1 MIRVQKEG
9 KMPFVEPLEQRRLFS
24 AAPFASADPAPADP
38 PPPAAGTGDVPGPRL
53 TGFRV
58 LGSPLGVTGI
68 RVTFDAPLDPAR
80 ARREDNYV
88 LRGAFTSRDLGEE
101 RVPDAD
107 GDFSESAGYGRR
119 TDEIGLA
126 GVSYDDA
133 TRTVTLLRNHGF
145 LLSHLHTLHVRSG
158 PDGLRDPAG
167 NFLDGDYDGLAGGI
181 AVLRM
186 RTTWGK
192 RVNYFDAD
200 GDRVRLRLRGP
211 GRLFVFRQI
220 ARGGEGRRAGNAVQ
234 VWLAERS
241 TPQTV
246 LSGTVTP
253 SQRGGDGRTT
263 IGEILSAEEARID
276 LLGDPGF
283 QVGTVVP

>member
-1 MIRVQKEG
+1 M
-9 KMPFVEPLEQRRLFS
+9 
-24 AAPFASADPAPADP
+24 
-38 PPPAAGTGDVPGPRL
+38 
-53 TGFRV
+53 
-58 LGSPLGVTGI
+58 
-68 RVTFDAPLDPAR
+68 
-80 ARREDNYV
+80 
-88 LRGAFTSRDLGEE
+88 
-101 RVPDAD
+101 
-107 GDFSESAGYGRR
+107 
-119 TDEIGLA
+119 
-126 GVSYDDA
+126 SYDDA
-133 TRTVTLLRNHGF
+133 ARTVTLMRNHGF

-167 NFLDGDYDGLAGGI
+167 NFLDGDNDGLAGGI

-220 ARGGEGRRAGNAVQ
+220 AHGGEGRREGDAVQ
-234 VWLAERS
+234 VWLTETT

-253 SQRGGDGRTT
+253 SGRGGDGRTP
-263 IGEILSAEEARID
+263 IGEILSADAAQID
-276 LLGDPGF
+276 VLGDPAF
-283 QVGTVVP
+283 QVGAVIP